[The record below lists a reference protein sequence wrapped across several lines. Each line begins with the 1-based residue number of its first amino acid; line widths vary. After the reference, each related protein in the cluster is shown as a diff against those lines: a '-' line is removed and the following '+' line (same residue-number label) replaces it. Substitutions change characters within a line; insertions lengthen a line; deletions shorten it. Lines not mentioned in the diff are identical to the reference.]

1 MLLIADPSSSI
12 STANQ
17 AAVAFQRLCI
27 DRDDPFKSLQLPRE
41 IRDEI
46 YNFCFLTDYKIVM
59 HLKEYEFSD
68 VPAFGVDDQS
78 CVALLQLN
86 QQIYSETFPGYLPS
100 VSTYHALYLNGT
112 DIVDSEAG
120 FEFEED

>member
-27 DRDDPFKSLQLPRE
+27 DRDDSFKSLELPRE

-46 YNFCFLTDYKIVM
+46 YYFCFLTEYKIIM

-68 VPAFGVDDQS
+68 VPAFKVDDHS

-86 QQIYSETFPGYLPS
+86 KEIYSETFPGYLLS
-100 VSTYHALYLNGT
+100 VSTFHALYRNGT

>member
-1 MLLIADPSSSI
+1 M

-27 DRDDPFKSLQLPRE
+27 DRDDPFKSLELPRE

-46 YNFCFLTDYKIVM
+46 YDFCFLTDYKIGM

-86 QQIYSETFPGYLPS
+86 QQICSETFPGYLPS
-100 VSTYHALYLNGT
+100 VSTYHALYRNGT
-112 DIVDSEAG
+112 DMVDSEAG